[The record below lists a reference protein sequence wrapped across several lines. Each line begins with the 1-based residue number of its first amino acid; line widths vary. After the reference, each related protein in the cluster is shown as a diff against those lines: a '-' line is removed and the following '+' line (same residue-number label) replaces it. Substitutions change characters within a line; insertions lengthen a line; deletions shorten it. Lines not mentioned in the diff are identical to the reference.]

1 MKGNLIATLLKMD
14 MIDMKMLKHGGL
26 IKKMWNSE
34 WIFTASLI
42 DVYFGKATTLSHF
55 FCFV

>member
-14 MIDMKMLKHGGL
+14 MIDMKMLKHGRL
-26 IKKMWNSE
+26 IKKMWDSE

-42 DVYFGKATTLSHF
+42 DVYFGIAATLSHF